1 MLNGT
6 FLSHAHPD
14 DFLAAG
20 EFVDFHDPGIQ
31 ELAQDLKAEAS
42 DAEDFAR
49 RAFEWV
55 RDNIRHS
62 YDFNDEQVS
71 IRASESLL
79 NGTGLCYAKAHLL
92 AALLRSQKIPTGLCY
107 QRLTEGDGHVVHGL
121 VAIWLRDG
129 WKRQDPRGSTNGTK
143 AEFNLEREQ
152 LAWDADASLGEVD
165 YLWLYAEP
173 AHQVVTALQQAPS
186 ISQADLPQALTEE

>member
-6 FLSHAHPD
+6 TFSYDHPD

-20 EFVDFHDPGIQ
+20 EFVDFEHPDIQ
-31 ELAQDLKAEAS
+31 TLARDLNAGAT
-42 DAEDFAR
+42 DAEDYAR
-49 RAFEWV
+49 RAFAWV

-71 IRASESLL
+71 VRASEALL

-92 AALLRSQKIPTGLCY
+92 AALLRLQQIPTGLCY
-107 QRLTEGDGHVVHGL
+107 QRLTEGNGHVVHGL

-129 WKRQDPRGSTNGTK
+129 WKRQDPRGSTNGTT
-143 AEFNLEREQ
+143 AEFNLDREQ
-152 LAWDADASLGEVD
+152 LAWEADASLGEVD
-165 YLWLYAEP
+165 YPWLFAEP
-173 AHQVVTALQQAPS
+173 APQVVAALQHAPS
-186 ISQADLPQALTEE
+186 ISQADLPDALSEK